1 MDKILESIGLQG
13 ILPIATIEDE
23 SKAEPFAQIMGENGL
38 SVIEVTLRT
47 KAAVSIINRIAK
59 YFSEMVVG
67 AGTVLSV
74 NDAQTAIEAGAR
86 FIVSPGFD
94 PKIVEF
100 CLRKSVPVLPGI
112 LTPTEMQQ
120 AVALGLEVVKF
131 FPAEAVGGLKYLKAV
146 AAPFKSLKFV
156 PTGGIDQS
164 NMLSYLNFPR
174 VLACAGSWIIHP
186 EILKTNDFEKISS
199 VTRKS
204 IEAILGFK
212 LKSISLNANSAADA
226 RKALGQL
233 EKIIQFPIIGTE
245 DSLFSKTNT
254 EELHQSYSGEY
265 IVLSTNFIE
274 RAVAFFERKRIL
286 VKSDKSHISGG
297 APAAVDMNLEID
309 RFKLRLVQA

>member
-1 MDKILESIGLQG
+1 MDKTLEYIGLQG
-13 ILPIATIEDE
+13 ILPIATIDDE
-23 SKAEPFAQIMGENGL
+23 AKAEPFARIMGENGL

-47 KAAVSIINRIAK
+47 KAAASIINQIAK
-59 YFSEMVVG
+59 NFPEMIVG

-74 NDAQTAIEAGAR
+74 NDARTAAEAGAR
-86 FIVSPGFD
+86 FIVTPGFD
-94 PKIVEF
+94 PETVEY
-100 CLRKSVPVLPGI
+100 CLSKSIPVIPGV
-112 LTPTEMQQ
+112 LTPTEMQK
-120 AVALGLEVVKF
+120 AVAHGLEVVKI
-131 FPAEAVGGLKYLKAV
+131 FPAEAAGGLKYLKAV
-146 AAPFKSLKFV
+146 AAPFRSLKFV

-174 VLACAGSWIIHP
+174 VLACAGSWIVPP
-186 EILKTNDFEKISS
+186 EMLKTNDFGKISS
-199 VTRKS
+199 VTRKA

-254 EELHQSYSGEY
+254 DELHQSYSGEY
-265 IVLSTNFIE
+265 IVLSTNFID

-286 VKSDKSHISGG
+286 AKTDKSHIAGG
-297 APAAVDMNLEID
+297 IPAVVDMNLEID